1 MYHPLHPK
9 SEISNIKLFPVV
21 LQTNSY
27 LAPKTCFLMTA
38 LTFYRQQCPIT
49 LCHKSGDLIGLLE
62 NAVYIVRNPVFGVS
76 DQVCHKPGC
85 AITEYGYLGFEILD
99 SESRGIVLSVKR
111 KQRR

>member
-1 MYHPLHPK
+1 MYHPLLPK

-27 LAPKTCFLMTA
+27 LAPNTCFLMTA
-38 LTFYRQQCPIT
+38 LTFYRLQCPIT
-49 LCHKSGDLIGLLE
+49 LCHKAGDLIGLLE
-62 NAVYIVRNPVFGVS
+62 NAGYIVRNPSSGFPTRSATNRAVQS
-76 DQVCHKPGC
+76 LNM
-85 AITEYGYLGFEILD
+85 ARGFEILD